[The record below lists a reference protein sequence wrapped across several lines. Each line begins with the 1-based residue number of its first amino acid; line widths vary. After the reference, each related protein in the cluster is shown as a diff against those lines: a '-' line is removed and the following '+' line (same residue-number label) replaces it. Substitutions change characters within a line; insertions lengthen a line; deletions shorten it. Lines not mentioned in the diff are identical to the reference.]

1 LTCADLPSRHFLK
14 VFFIFAAMHTIEPYF
29 SWASLYD
36 ASLDERS
43 PLYGRRY
50 HDSLCT
56 NTVYNYYIHPQW
68 DEIGSNTLYI
78 KILYASY
85 ELRFCVI
92 ELMGEW
98 NDCLYNDIMYLK
110 RNIAEHMI
118 DEGINKFILIGENVL
133 NYHAS
138 ENDYYQEWCEDVEDG
153 WIAVLN
159 LREHVIK
166 EFETIFVGT
175 YLAMGGRLNHLNWRP
190 LSPEQLFVEV
200 EKRLV
205 KKLHSHSY

>member
-1 LTCADLPSRHFLK
+1 
-14 VFFIFAAMHTIEPYF
+14 MHTIEPYF
-29 SWASLYD
+29 FWASLYD

-133 NYHAS
+133 NYHAA

-190 LSPEQLFVEV
+190 LSPEQLFDEV